1 MNLRR
6 ILIAAA
12 LLLIVFLSVY
22 SWNQGTHVLDDL
34 ATNIGLEVGGA
45 ALRPVRSVEDSV
57 SNLWSHYFDLVGV
70 REENGQLKA
79 RIQLLEQ
86 KLAEHAE
93 DLAELARLRTLMD
106 LPKDTNW
113 RTFGARVLAGRIG
126 PNAVQESITIGRGYT
141 NGGRPGTPL
150 ITNKGLVGRVLKA
163 SAHTSTVLLLSDSG
177 SRISVL
183 AQNSRARGILRG
195 QGNGKPLEMEY
206 VSRDSVV
213 APGDIL
219 VTSGLDGMYPKG
231 IPVARVLSVAP
242 SDYTEFLAIAAE
254 SLVDTQHLEE
264 VILLEQV
271 EHLAGEK
278 ISENARQDF
287 VGPPAPEGKPAQ

>member
-34 ATNIGLEVGGA
+34 ATNICLEVGGA

-195 QGNGKPLEMEY
+195 QGNGKALEMEY